1 MTTTTNTPEKIK
13 KTIAEVREKL
23 SEIGI
28 QDGPT
33 GAWLVAINVDAR
45 RSDAIGTPRPLDI
58 DAAIR
63 ESGAEMDAAT
73 TAAELW
79 LEVECLARHLLTA
92 PGYSITRWAKLLL
105 DNLPEWSTGV
115 IRPAYPV
122 TPDCVRYVSVE
133 LDKTKIFF
141 EPTEGAKKIKI
152 KECGVVEGGGLTGDE
167 IDRATI
173 AIATEH
179 NYARAAALKEEI
191 KKINIEIAEAQHTR
205 PEKKTINSIQARA
218 TSLYNKTL
226 TARALCGGIEYMPQA
241 LTLPR
246 VHIIG
251 GVNDGADTTP
261 RAVSTALSKLVDR
274 AQLAANRAQ
283 MLR

>member
-13 KTIAEVREKL
+13 KMIAEVRESL
-23 SEIGI
+23 AELGI
-28 QDGPT
+28 QDTPS
-33 GAWLVAINVDAR
+33 GAWLVATNVDASR
-45 RSDAIGTPRPLDI
+45 PDAIGDPRPLDI

-63 ESGAEMDAAT
+63 ESGAEMETAT

-79 LEVECLARHLLTA
+79 LEVECLARHILTSG
-92 PGYSITRWAKLLL
+92 GYSISRWAEHLL

-115 IRPAYPV
+115 VRPAYPG
-122 TPDCVRYVSVE
+122 TPDCVRYVAVE
-133 LDKTKIFF
+133 RDKTKIFF
-141 EPTEGAKKIKI
+141 EQKIGTHKIKI
-152 KECGVVEGGGLTGDE
+152 KEGGVVERGGLPVDE

-179 NYARAAALKEEI
+179 AYSRAESIKKEI
-191 KKINIEIAEAQHTR
+191 KKINIDIAEAQHTR
-205 PEKKTINSIQARA
+205 PEKKIIKSIQLRA
-218 TSLYNKTL
+218 TTAYQKTL
-226 TARALCGGIEYMPQA
+226 TARALCGGIEYMPPA

-246 VHIIG
+246 VKIVG

-261 RAVSTALSKLVDR
+261 HAVSASLSKLVER

>member
-1 MTTTTNTPEKIK
+1 MTTTNTPKKIK
-13 KTIAEVREKL
+13 KVIAEARDSLEG
-23 SEIGI
+23 IGI
-28 QDGPT
+28 QDIPT
-33 GAWLVAINVDAR
+33 GAWLVALDIDAR
-45 RSDAIGTPRPLDI
+45 RADAIGEPRPLDI
-58 DAAIR
+58 DSAIR
-63 ESGAEMDAAT
+63 ESGAEMETAT

-79 LEVECLARHLLTA
+79 LEIECLARHILQA
-92 PGYSITRWAKLLL
+92 VGYSPTKWAKHLL

-115 IRPAYPV
+115 VRPAYPG
-122 TPDCVRYVSVE
+122 TPDCVRYVAVE

-152 KECGVVEGGGLTGDE
+152 KEGGVVECGGLPGDE
-167 IDRATI
+167 IIRAAI

-191 KKINIEIAEAQHTR
+191 KKINIEISEAQHTR
-205 PEKKTINSIQARA
+205 PEEKIIKSIQLSA
-218 TSLYNKTL
+218 TTAYQKTL
-226 TARALCGGIEYMPQA
+226 TARALCGGIEYMPPA

-246 VHIIG
+246 VHIFG
-251 GVNDGADTTP
+251 GVLDGADTTP
-261 RAVSTALSKLVDR
+261 AATAAALSKLVER

>member
-13 KTIAEVREKL
+13 KMIAEVRENL
-23 SEIGI
+23 AEIGI
-28 QDGPT
+28 QDT
-33 GAWLVAINVDAR
+33 QNGAWLVALNVDAR
-45 RSDAIGTPRPLDI
+45 RPDAIGEPRPLDI

-63 ESGAEMDAAT
+63 ESGAEMETAT

-79 LEVECLARHLLTA
+79 LEVECLARHILTA
-92 PGYSITRWAKLLL
+92 GGYSIHCAAESLLY
-105 DNLPEWSTGV
+105 NLPKYVTGV
-115 IRPAYPV
+115 IRPAYPG

-141 EPTEGAKKIKI
+141 EQTEGAQKIKI
-152 KECGVVEGGGLTGDE
+152 EDGGVVECGFLTGDE

-173 AIATEH
+173 AIAAEH

-205 PEKKTINSIQARA
+205 PEEKIIKKIQIRA
-218 TSLYNKTL
+218 TALYNKTL
-226 TARALCGGIEYMPQA
+226 HARALCGGIEYMPQA

-251 GVNDGADTTP
+251 GENDGADTTP
-261 RAVSTALSKLVDR
+261 HAVSTELSKLVDR

>member
-1 MTTTTNTPEKIK
+1 MTNTTNTPEKIK
-13 KTIAEVREKL
+13 KMIAEVRDML
-23 SEIGI
+23 AEIGI
-28 QDGPT
+28 QDTQT
-33 GAWLVAINVDAR
+33 GARLVALNVDAR
-45 RSDAIGTPRPLDI
+45 TPDAIGDPRPLDI

-79 LEVECLARHLLTA
+79 FEVECLARHILTA
-92 PGYSITRWAKLLL
+92 GGYSLSRWATHLL

-115 IRPAYPV
+115 IRPAYPG

-133 LDKTKIFF
+133 RDKTKIFF
-141 EPTEGAKKIKI
+141 KPTEGAKKIKI
-152 KECGVVEGGGLTGDE
+152 QKCGVVECGVLTGDE

-179 NYARAAALKEEI
+179 NYARASELKEEI

-205 PEKKTINSIQARA
+205 PEKKIIKSIQLRA
-218 TSLYNKTL
+218 TIAYQKTL
-226 TARALCGGIEYMPQA
+226 NARALCGGIEYMPPA

-246 VHIIG
+246 VLIIG

-261 RAVSTALSKLVDR
+261 HAVAIALSKLVER

>member
-13 KTIAEVREKL
+13 KMIAEVRDNL
-23 SEIGI
+23 AQIGI
-28 QDGPT
+28 QDT
-33 GAWLVAINVDAR
+33 KSGAWLVALDVDAR
-45 RSDAIGTPRPLDI
+45 RPDAIGSPRPLDI

-63 ESGAEMDAAT
+63 ESGAEMEAAT

-79 LEVECLARHLLTA
+79 LEVECLARHLLTKA
-92 PGYSITRWAKLLL
+92 GYSLSRWAERLLE
-105 DNLPEWSTGV
+105 NLPKWSTGV
-115 IRPAYPV
+115 IRPAYPG

-133 LDKTKIFF
+133 RDQTKIFF

-152 KECGVVEGGGLTGDE
+152 KDDGVVEYGGITGSD
-167 IDRATI
+167 IIRAAI

-179 NYARAAALKEEI
+179 NYARAAALKKEI
-191 KKINIEIAEAQHTR
+191 KKINIDIVEAQHTR
-205 PEKKTINSIQARA
+205 PEEKIIKKIQIRA
-218 TSLYNKTL
+218 TALYNKTMH
-226 TARALCGGIEYMPQA
+226 ARALCGGIEYMPPA

-251 GVNDGADTTP
+251 EENDGADTTP
-261 RAVSTALSKLVDR
+261 HAVAAALSKLVER
-274 AQLAANRAQ
+274 AQLAATRAQ

>member
-1 MTTTTNTPEKIK
+1 MNTTTNTPEKIK
-13 KTIAEVREKL
+13 KMIAEVRENL

-28 QDGPT
+28 QDTPT
-33 GAWLVAINVDAR
+33 GAWLVALNVDNR
-45 RSDAIGTPRPLDI
+45 RADAIGEPRPLDI

-63 ESGAEMDAAT
+63 ESGAEMETAT

-92 PGYSITRWAKLLL
+92 GGYSISRWAKLLL

-115 IRPAYPV
+115 IRPAYPG
-122 TPDCVRYVSVE
+122 TPDCVRYVAVE
-133 LDKTKIFF
+133 RDKTKIFF
-141 EPTEGAKKIKI
+141 KPTEGAKKIKI
-152 KECGVVEGGGLTGDE
+152 QECGVVEYGGLHGGE
-167 IDRATI
+167 IIRAAI

-179 NYARAAALKEEI
+179 NYARSAALKEEI

-205 PEKKTINSIQARA
+205 PEEKIIKKIQIRA
-218 TSLYNKTL
+218 TALYNKTL
-226 TARALCGGIEYMPQA
+226 YARALCGGIEYMPPA

-251 GVNDGADTTP
+251 GVNDGSVTTP
-261 RAVSTALSKLVDR
+261 HAVSTALSKLVER
-274 AQLAANRAQ
+274 GQLAANRAA